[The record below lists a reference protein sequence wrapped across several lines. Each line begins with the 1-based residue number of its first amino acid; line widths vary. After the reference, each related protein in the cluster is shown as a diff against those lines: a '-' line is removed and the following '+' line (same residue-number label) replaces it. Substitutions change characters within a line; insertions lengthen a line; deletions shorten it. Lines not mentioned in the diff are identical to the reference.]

1 MKIGIGFEENAA
13 ERLSGLLLGPL
24 YTSGKASNSRG
35 FSSML
40 SDRRSHRR
48 YKINRIAKFQPD
60 AYTLPR
66 DCMISDLSDRGARL
80 FAEGI
85 DIPDQFH
92 LLISDDD
99 RGLRRQCKVV
109 WRLGYELGVQFTDPI
124 PAGWRI

>member
-1 MKIGIGFEENAA
+1 
-13 ERLSGLLLGPL
+13 
-24 YTSGKASNSRG
+24 
-35 FSSML
+35 ML

-60 AYTLPR
+60 AYALPR
-66 DCMISDLSDRGARL
+66 DCMISDISDRGARL